1 MTYLGQMMKF
11 TIEIPI
17 PSFFTFL
24 VDIPQKMQTFDV
36 KRKKTQCGW
45 SRSVMQFMNYEA
57 FFNKSVLG

>member
-36 KRKKTQCGW
+36 KREKNTVWLVQVCYAVHELRG
-45 SRSVMQFMNYEA
+45 
-57 FFNKSVLG
+57 VLQ